1 MWSIERY
8 IIFTFHWPWVTYE
21 TEPIN
26 DPAGYGS
33 METLALCTLP
43 TAYGAIAM
51 QIKILQVIEFKFTY
65 YGPAWADVA

>member
-1 MWSIERY
+1 
-8 IIFTFHWPWVTYE
+8 VTYE